1 MPIWVVSTSLEL
13 KDISVNI
20 GNSAIIRGV
29 SLALEE
35 GEFVSL
41 LGSNGAGKTTLFKA
55 IAGVLKPCEGTLEFK
70 GKQITRM
77 SADKRVKQGLVLCP
91 EGRHLFPRLSV
102 RKNLMLGAYV
112 RRRDHKG
119 IERSLGQVH
128 DMFPILEE
136 REKQMAGTLSGGEQQ
151 MLVIARAL
159 MSAPKLLLL
168 DEPSLGLA
176 PLIVHKIADTARAVN
191 EMGTTVFL
199 SEQNANMALGISDR
213 GYVLENGSLVL
224 QGPSSQ
230 LIEDDTVRSAY
241 LGV

>member
-70 GKQITRM
+70 GKQISRM

-136 REKQMAGTLSGGEQQ
+136 REKRVSGCLTAPNRGPGACVVTSDRTVASSGGFPGGF
-151 MLVIARAL
+151 A
-159 MSAPKLLLL
+159 K
-168 DEPSLGLA
+168 
-176 PLIVHKIADTARAVN
+176 K
-191 EMGTTVFL
+191 
-199 SEQNANMALGISDR
+199 
-213 GYVLENGSLVL
+213 
-224 QGPSSQ
+224 
-230 LIEDDTVRSAY
+230 VRSACHAWRGDCGCR
-241 LGV
+241 LRQVPQKVH